1 MGIADRVSGNATKVR
16 DGGKDANE
24 KVVRIEDEER
34 RRRRREG
41 EREVG
46 GDAHLLLARLIAK

>member
-34 RRRRREG
+34 RRRREG